1 MLPSWGHGPYGGI
14 AMTLFNGSSPRLS
27 TALAMAKEEAWLW
40 GMAEA
45 KDLALLAGQEAPEE
59 V

>member
-1 MLPSWGHGPYGGI
+1 
-14 AMTLFNGSSPRLS
+14 MTLFNGSSPRLS